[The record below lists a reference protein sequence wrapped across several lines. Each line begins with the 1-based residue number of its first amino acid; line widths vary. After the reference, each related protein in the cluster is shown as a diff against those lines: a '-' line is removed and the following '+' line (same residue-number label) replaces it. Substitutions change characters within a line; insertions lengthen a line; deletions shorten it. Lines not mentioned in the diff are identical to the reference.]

1 MPYVEL
7 HAHSSYSFLDGASL
21 PEELAVR
28 AAELG
33 YPALALTDHDGVY
46 GSLEFAHAA
55 KHFGV
60 RPITGAELTLAD
72 RSHVTVLVET
82 AKGYANL
89 CRLITAAHA
98 HTRPEGKETQP
109 PADPALDQALLE
121 ELNEGLVCLSGCARH
136 GLAVRNPNGAA
147 RLARAF
153 GRERFFVELQ
163 RPYERGDARRNA
175 GLRDLAASLGVP
187 TIVTGDVHAHHL
199 RRAALQDVLV
209 AIRHRSSL
217 DGCEAE
223 RRGNHECV
231 LLSPAEMVERFP
243 EDRAAVARTVELAER
258 LRFDLTEEL
267 GYRYPDFS
275 DSPEPA
281 IVQLA
286 HVCKRTFEDR
296 YPRGHKL
303 RREARARLDEELK
316 LIDEL
321 GLAGFFLLH
330 WDVLELAREC
340 ALEVRGRDSPRH
352 ALPPGRGRGSSVG
365 SLVCYLTGLSHVDP
379 VGAELSLGRFL
390 NRELDSVPDI
400 DLDFPR
406 DIREKLIVAVTER
419 YGREHAALVASFSTY
434 RSRGAIRDVGKAL
447 GLPYAELERI
457 ARVSEGWNAKRVA
470 EELQQL
476 PDADRK
482 LLSPRWRAFGE
493 LCHEIAGLPRHIS
506 QHPGGMVISSRPLVE
521 LVPVQPAAMAG
532 RQMCQ
537 WDKDSCADAGFLKID
552 LLGLGMLSAVEDC
565 VDQIARLQGKPID
578 LSRIPLDDKAVY
590 EEIQRAD
597 TIGDFQI
604 ESRAQMQ
611 SLLRTRPENIDDLTV
626 QVALVRPGPI
636 QGKAVHPYIEHRQR
650 LREDPSFVPPVDH
663 PLLADCLRSTLGVV
677 VFQDQVLEVAIALA
691 GFSVGEAEGLRRA
704 MSRKRSHDAL
714 EAYRE
719 RFVEGALRKGVDAE
733 TADMVYD
740 KLVGFSGFGFPKS
753 HAAAFGLLAYQSAWL
768 RHHYPAEFLCALL
781 NAQPMGFYPPATL
794 VRDGQRRGVET
805 RPPDVNVSAA
815 KCAVEDGAV
824 RIGIDYVN
832 GIGEDRGGGCRRGAR
847 AGANRSPSVRD
858 LAQRTQLSEHGLET
872 LIVAGA
878 CDCFELPR
886 RQLLWQLG
894 LVPRSQSV
902 PGSGGEE
909 KQLALP
915 LDPTAAT
922 PELPEPTV
930 WERMLA
936 DYRTT
941 NLSVGVHPHG
951 APACASAGWRDLLA
965 RPRERAGP
973 RAGGDRGNGCRTA
986 AARDRERRRLHAD
999 RGRVRPG
1006 QPDRA
1011 AVGLRQAPSDRPRRA
1026 AHPRARPLRTDRAQ
1040 PERPRPL
1047 ARDTRAARAP
1057 DLAGVRSGRQPARA
1071 PTTSATADS
1080 VGLRRLLIG
1089 SRCSIERP
1097 SCALRLKAV
1106 LTSATWVNAC
1116 GKLPSWR
1123 RVSGS
1128 HSSASRPRS
1137 LRRSRSRSKDLLG
1150 LVVPSLER
1158 EIVGEPEGA
1167 REERALAGRQPVDG
1181 PCLFVVRCTGR
1192 RARRARGHARSPRPC
1207 RPCAGRPPGG
1217 SRRAGS
1223 SAGSRPAAS
1232 SRTTA

>member
-1 MPYVEL
+1 MTIELQPEFPHRTRKRAPLAPGTASRATVPYVEL

-21 PEELAVR
+21 PEELAIR
-28 AAELG
+28 AAELD

-60 RPITGAELTLAD
+60 RPITGAEVTLAD
-72 RSHVTVLVET
+72 RSHVTLLVET
-82 AKGYANL
+82 SKGYANL
-89 CRLITAAHA
+89 CRLLTAAHA
-98 HTRPEGKETQP
+98 HTRPPGKEAQP
-109 PADPALDQALLE
+109 PADPALDQRLLE
-121 ELNEGLVCLSGCARH
+121 DLNDGLVCLSGCARH

-147 RLARAF
+147 RLAHVF
-153 GRERFFVELQ
+153 GPDRFFVELQ
-163 RPYERGDARRNA
+163 RPYERGDARRNVT
-175 GLRDLAASLGVP
+175 LRDLAESLGVP
-187 TIVTGDVHAHHL
+187 TIVTGDVHAHHP

-209 AIRHRSSL
+209 AVRNRSSL

-231 LLSPAEMVERFP
+231 LLSPAEIVERFP
-243 EDRAAVARTVELAER
+243 DDRGAVARTVELAER
-258 LRFDLTEEL
+258 LQFDLTQEL

-286 HVCKRTFEDR
+286 QVCDRTFEDR

-303 RREARARLDEELK
+303 RLEARARLEDELK

-330 WDVLELAREC
+330 WDVLELARDC
-340 ALEVRGRDSPRH
+340 ALQVRGRDSPRH

-390 NRELDSVPDI
+390 NRELDAVPDI

-419 YGREHAALVASFSTY
+419 YGRDHAALVASFATY

-457 ARVSEGWNAKRVA
+457 ARVSEGWNAKRIA
-470 EELQQL
+470 EELQLL

-482 LLSPRWRAFGE
+482 LVSPRWRAFAE

-565 VDQIARLQGKPID
+565 VDQIARLRGEPID
-578 LSRIPLDDKAVY
+578 LSRIPLDDPAVY
-590 EEIQRAD
+590 AEIQRAD
-597 TIGDFQI
+597 TVGDFQI

-611 SLLRTRPENIDDLTV
+611 SLLRTKPESIEDLTV

-650 LREDPSFVPPVDH
+650 LREDPEFVPPVDH
-663 PLLADCLRSTLGVV
+663 PLLSDCLQSTLGVV

-719 RFVEGALRKGVDAE
+719 RFVEGALRKGVEVE
-733 TADMVYD
+733 TADLVYD

-768 RHHYPAEFLCALL
+768 RHHHPAEFLCALL

-815 KCAVEDGAV
+815 NCTVEKAAV

-832 GIGEDRGGGCRRGAR
+832 GIGEDEANAVVVERERGGPF
-847 AGANRSPSVRD
+847 RSIRD
-858 LAQRTQLSEHGLET
+858 LAQRTQLSDHALET
-872 LIVAGA
+872 LIVSGA
-878 CDCFELPR
+878 TDCFGLPR

-941 NLSVGVHPHG
+941 SLSVGVHPMELLRAHLPRG
-951 APACASAGWRDLLA
+951 VVSSRDLDSSSDRAHVAVAGMAVARQRPSTANGVVFMLIEDEFGAVNLIVPPSVYDKHRAIVRGEPLILA
-965 RPRERAGP
+965 RGRFERV
-973 RAGGDRGNGCRTA
+973 
-986 AARDRERRRLHAD
+986 ERNQNVL
-999 RGRVRPG
+999 VRSLETLG
-1006 QPDRA
+1006 
-1011 AVGLRQAPSDRPRRA
+1011 
-1026 AHPRARPLRTDRAQ
+1026 
-1040 PERPRPL
+1040 PL
-1047 ARDTRAARAP
+1047 ARQVSQETE
-1057 DLAGVRSGRQPARA
+1057 
-1071 PTTSATADS
+1071 
-1080 VGLRRLLIG
+1080 VG
-1089 SRCSIERP
+1089 
-1097 SCALRLKAV
+1097 A
-1106 LTSATWVNAC
+1106 N
-1116 GKLPSWR
+1116 LP
-1123 RVSGS
+1123 
-1128 HSSASRPRS
+1128 
-1137 LRRSRSRSKDLLG
+1137 
-1150 LVVPSLER
+1150 
-1158 EIVGEPEGA
+1158 GA
-1167 REERALAGRQPVDG
+1167 HH
-1181 PCLFVVRCTGR
+1181 F
-1192 RARRARGHARSPRPC
+1192 GHR
-1207 RPCAGRPPGG
+1207 
-1217 SRRAGS
+1217 
-1223 SAGSRPAAS
+1223 
-1232 SRTTA
+1232 